1 MKDKINRLLS
11 MIGSDGAFYILAIHS
26 LIENHMRCSY
36 PDFDDSWTIT
46 FNTNLY
52 NYKKYLIELNP
63 GRFLNELSSFK
74 SIMDQ
79 SRMIEQIQHDFESV
93 SHEEV
98 RAATF
103 NFLQYSKAVGID
115 ESLLMELE
123 KSLTAWDHN
132 KSRFEDLAELEAVK
146 NELVRL
152 KLENSSLLE
161 QYREFEEM
169 KAVRKYLESRI
180 ETLSLEM
187 EIQKR
192 TTLEQN
198 DKLKELKDE
207 KKQMDLNISKYEN
220 VDRYLKNLLR
230 VSLYSRSRM
239 DYERSLTAL
248 TDEQKDVLDCITLK
262 KDFLVKGGAGT
273 GKTLILLKAMKQAN
287 AGSLDFANKK
297 MLLLTYTNTLV
308 KYDRYI
314 SEIMKIDNGI
324 SQINTADSYLNSIF
338 EQLFPEIMIDY
349 SLMAQICRD
358 YNDTGFCDDKQLR
371 LEIEDFLFAY
381 NISRTEYI
389 NEMISRKGMKSKLS
403 RLQRQKIW
411 EIKLSIENQMNESGI
426 VSKAYSR
433 LLLLN
438 CEEEPN
444 FDHIFIDESQD
455 LYPVELQ
462 LLKKLSRIC
471 LVMAGDTDQSIY
483 GIGSPYKRAGVSTS
497 GTTRLLRTNFR
508 NTLPIHRLAEDF
520 RRKGEASYDK
530 LISPRAFRD
539 GPVPELYS
547 STETDELYDLLI
559 EKVKIFVNTIEYDP
573 ENICILAPSVK
584 FLGKIGDKLTEA
596 GFSSVNIKDTDFSFK
611 SEGSIRLSPMHS
623 SKGLD
628 LPVVLLFIPILFY
641 NRELEQEESEKLV
654 RNLVYVSMTRAMENL
669 NVFVKKGSED
679 PVITDLINLMDN
691 DIRP

>member
-1 MKDKINRLLS
+1 
-11 MIGSDGAFYILAIHS
+11 
-26 LIENHMRCSY
+26 LIYYLVPES
-36 PDFDDSWTIT
+36 
-46 FNTNLY
+46 NTPEIQLFPNE
-52 NYKKYLIELNP
+52 KYLI
-63 GRFLNELSSFK
+63 GRSP
-74 SIMDQ
+74 Q
-79 SRMIEQIQHDFESV
+79 SNILLTDKAISREHAKLEYSN
-93 SHEEV
+93 S
-98 RAATF
+98 TF
-103 NFLQYSKAVGID
+103 IL
-115 ESLLMELE
+115 
-123 KSLTAWDHN
+123 
-132 KSRFEDLAELEAVK
+132 EDLGSTNGTKVNDSEI
-146 NELVRL
+146 
-152 KLENSSLLE
+152 SIIT
-161 QYREFEEM
+161 
-169 KAVRKYLESRI
+169 LESMDKLTFGRI
-180 ETLSLEM
+180 SFTFKIKKLS
-187 EIQKR
+187 KNVR
-192 TTLEQN
+192 TTLTSDDTRVLEEDLEMIIDGLNKSTLKNQLTAFQN
-198 DKLKELKDE
+198 KMNKKRKDLITLAYGDELTGLYNRRYFDKELETEIKRAVRYNRPLT
-207 KKQMDLNISKYEN
+207 MIM
-220 VDRYLKNLLR
+220 VD
-230 VSLYSRSRM
+230 
-239 DYERSLTAL
+239 
-248 TDEQKDVLDCITLK
+248 
-262 KDFLVKGGAGT
+262 
-273 GKTLILLKAMKQAN
+273 
-287 AGSLDFANKK
+287 
-297 MLLLTYTNTLV
+297 
-308 KYDRYI
+308 
-314 SEIMKIDNGI
+314 IDK
-324 SQINTADSYLNSIF
+324 F
-338 EQLFPEIMIDY
+338 KVF
-349 SLMAQICRD
+349 
-358 YNDTGFCDDKQLR
+358 NDTYGHQ
-371 LEIEDFLFAY
+371 
-381 NISRTEYI
+381 
-389 NEMISRKGMKSKLS
+389 
-403 RLQRQKIW
+403 
-411 EIKLSIENQMNESGI
+411 NESGI

>member
-1 MKDKINRLLS
+1 

-287 AGSLDFANKK
+287 AGTLNFAN
-297 MLLLTYTNTLV
+297 
-308 KYDRYI
+308 
-314 SEIMKIDNGI
+314 
-324 SQINTADSYLNSIF
+324 
-338 EQLFPEIMIDY
+338 
-349 SLMAQICRD
+349 
-358 YNDTGFCDDKQLR
+358 
-371 LEIEDFLFAY
+371 
-381 NISRTEYI
+381 
-389 NEMISRKGMKSKLS
+389 
-403 RLQRQKIW
+403 
-411 EIKLSIENQMNESGI
+411 
-426 VSKAYSR
+426 
-433 LLLLN
+433 
-438 CEEEPN
+438 
-444 FDHIFIDESQD
+444 
-455 LYPVELQ
+455 
-462 LLKKLSRIC
+462 
-471 LVMAGDTDQSIY
+471 
-483 GIGSPYKRAGVSTS
+483 
-497 GTTRLLRTNFR
+497 
-508 NTLPIHRLAEDF
+508 
-520 RRKGEASYDK
+520 
-530 LISPRAFRD
+530 
-539 GPVPELYS
+539 
-547 STETDELYDLLI
+547 
-559 EKVKIFVNTIEYDP
+559 
-573 ENICILAPSVK
+573 
-584 FLGKIGDKLTEA
+584 
-596 GFSSVNIKDTDFSFK
+596 
-611 SEGSIRLSPMHS
+611 
-623 SKGLD
+623 
-628 LPVVLLFIPILFY
+628 
-641 NRELEQEESEKLV
+641 
-654 RNLVYVSMTRAMENL
+654 
-669 NVFVKKGSED
+669 
-679 PVITDLINLMDN
+679 
-691 DIRP
+691 